1 MRQQRRKTTR
11 GKTGYPTYS
20 GFLKNH
26 AWEVWDASGASCSYP
41 SRGQQPH
48 RQQDQLLGAGQS
60 WAPAPPVLPA
70 PRTGQLGLQS
80 SRGCPSRNCQGS
92 SVKAQRLEPCCPPGT
107 SGSVP
112 ASLLLRSACP
122 PALKVWSKDR
132 KTWKELQELSLF
144 SLSTVYINNFIRN
157 RSLTS
162 VFRFSKDNS
171 CS

>member
-1 MRQQRRKTTR
+1 MRQQRKKTTR

-20 GFLKNH
+20 EFLKNH
-26 AWEVWDASGASCSYP
+26 AWEVWDASGASCSRP

-48 RQQDQLLGAGQS
+48 RQQDEAEHQHPQCCKHRRQDSWGCRALGA
-60 WAPAPPVLPA
+60 APAGIARAHLSRPSGSGPAAHPTLLPA
-70 PRTGQLGLQS
+70 
-80 SRGCPSRNCQGS
+80 
-92 SVKAQRLEPCCPPGT
+92 GT

-112 ASLLLRSACP
+112 VSLLLRSACP

-162 VFRFSKDNS
+162 VFWFSKGNS

>member
-1 MRQQRRKTTR
+1 MLGKFGMLLAPAARALAEASSLTGSRTSCWARDEAEHQHPQCCKHRRQDSWGCR
-11 GKTGYPTYS
+11 
-20 GFLKNH
+20 
-26 AWEVWDASGASCSYP
+26 A
-41 SRGQQPH
+41 
-48 RQQDQLLGAGQS
+48 LGA
-60 WAPAPPVLPA
+60 APAGIARAHLSRPSGSGPAAHPTLLPA
-70 PRTGQLGLQS
+70 
-80 SRGCPSRNCQGS
+80 
-92 SVKAQRLEPCCPPGT
+92 GT

-112 ASLLLRSACP
+112 VSLLLRSACP

-162 VFRFSKDNS
+162 VFWFSKGNS